1 MDEVVRR
8 VCEAFPMTA
17 KPYWYERGI
26 RFSKKYFSWLLKD
39 TDRTQQNL
47 QRHFPLGSDELLSF
61 SDLEVKP
68 YEILLFSY
76 TIAFLSFIVLFVF
89 FLSFVLGFP
98 EVFYQMDAGTML
110 LLSLMLFV
118 VPFILMNLVFTFPK
132 SYARY
137 KQIHSLGDI
146 PEILSYLV
154 MYLKLVPNLEN
165 SVKFAASESSTT
177 LAYDLRKL
185 LWDMQIRVYHGVN
198 DALSNFANRWGRISE
213 YFKRSLHLIQ
223 SSVQQKDDA
232 TRTITLDR
240 ALDVSLDG
248 TKETMNGFAN
258 RLHQPTVIL
267 YSVGIMI
274 PLSLVAMLP
283 AAGLV
288 GMRITILQIFLLYDV
303 ILPMFVYFYTRK
315 ILLSRPA
322 AFNPST
328 IPSTHPDLVNI
339 DKPRRLCVAL
349 VVGTVVSLPGFFFL
363 SIPYF
368 LKEGSPH
375 VVIDFIRDNQ
385 GLHAFFPVTLF
396 FIWGVATAVSI
407 YCLGVYRPYKKIR
420 DEVKQM
426 EKEFSDALY
435 ILGKRISEEKSPE
448 ESFAYTAQTMQGTLI
463 ADVFRQT
470 SYNLIAMHTNIHEAL
485 YSPEFGALKFVYS
498 DRMKAIFR
506 LFVEGTQKS
515 QQAVSA
521 SLIRIA
527 DHLKQLQDVE
537 KKITDMLYELSST
550 LQSTVAVFAPLIA
563 GVTLA
568 ITMLISSIL
577 SSFQGDTSLKS
588 MIDLPVN
595 APFKVESF
603 MIENIRPEYFV
614 LVIGIYLIELV
625 VLLTRF
631 TNGLNEGDDKAT
643 FMYSLGKIMP
653 LSILVF
659 SVTIIIGQ
667 FFFSQIVP
675 TGGYS

>member
-1 MDEVVRR
+1 MI
-8 VCEAFPMTA
+8 A
-17 KPYWYERGI
+17 KHHWFEQGAQ
-26 RFSKKYFSWLLKD
+26 FSKKYFFWLLKD
-39 TDRTQQNL
+39 THRTQQNL
-47 QRHFPLGSDELLSF
+47 QRHFPLGNDELLGF
-61 SDLEVKP
+61 SDLEVTP
-68 YEILLFSY
+68 YDILLFSY
-76 TIAFLSFIVLFVF
+76 TIAFLSFIVLSVF
-89 FLSFVLGFP
+89 FLFVLLAFAK
-98 EVFYQMDAGTML
+98 VFYQMDAGSML
-110 LLSLMLFV
+110 FVLLMLIV
-118 VPFILMNLVFTFPK
+118 VPFILMNLIFTFPK

-165 SVKFAASESSTT
+165 SVKFAASESTTT

-185 LWDMQIRVYHGVN
+185 VWDMEIRVYHGVN
-198 DALSNFANRWGRISE
+198 DAVSNFATRWGRISE

-223 SSVQQKDDA
+223 SSVQQRDNA

-248 TKETMNGFAN
+248 TKEAMNGFAN

-303 ILPMFVYFYTRK
+303 ILPLFVFFYTRK

-322 AFNPST
+322 AFNPSN
-328 IPSTHPDLVNI
+328 IPPDHPDLVNI
-339 DKPRRLCVAL
+339 DKRRRLCVAL
-349 VVGTVVSLPGFFFL
+349 VVGAVVSLPGFIFL
-363 SIPYF
+363 TIPYF
-368 LKEGSPH
+368 LKEGSPL
-375 VVIDFIRDNQ
+375 VVIDFINDNQ
-385 GLHAFFPVTLF
+385 GLNSFFPVTLF
-396 FIWGVATAVSI
+396 FIWGVAIAVSI
-407 YCLGVYRPYKKIR
+407 YCLGVYRPYKKVR

-426 EKEFSDALY
+426 ENEFSDALY

-463 ADVFRQT
+463 AEVFRQT
-470 SYNLIAMHTNIHEAL
+470 SYNLIAMHTNIHEAF
-485 YSPEFGALKFVYS
+485 YSNEFGSLKFVYS
-498 DRMKAIFR
+498 DRMKAILR

-527 DHLKQLQDVE
+527 DHLKQLQSVE
-537 KKITDMLYELSST
+537 KKITDMLSELTST

-563 GVTLA
+563 GITLA

-577 SSFQGDTSLKS
+577 SSFQGDAFLES
-588 MIDLPVN
+588 MIDLPVHTPYN
-595 APFKVESF
+595 VESF

-614 LVIGIYLIELV
+614 LVIGIYLLELV

-631 TNGLNEGDDKAT
+631 TNGLKEGDDNAT
-643 FMYSLGKIMP
+643 FMYSLGKTMP

-675 TGGYS
+675 TG